1 MKYVTQWCLSMSV
14 SQWCHI
20 FHQPYRGVE
29 YRAETCDV
37 SYTYTWHDRNKWCQL
52 HCLLRNWHHLTCHIN
67 DMTET
72 SDVSYKW
79 HFKWCQLQMTCQVM
93 SVTNDMSSD
102 VSYKWHVKWC
112 QLHMTCQ
119 VMSVTHDMSSDVSYT
134 YKWHHLT
141 ESRALLTYWHDT
153 LTEYRAL
160 LTRWNSCFSC
170 IYSCI
175 YSCIGRMNLLCRA
188 DELHVNDFI
197 W

>member
-1 MKYVTQWCLSMSV
+1 MSV

-119 VMSVTHDMSSDVSYT
+119 VMSVTHINDITWQNLGLFWHIDTTHWQNIGLFWQGETAVSAVYIAV
-134 YKWHHLT
+134 YI
-141 ESRALLTYWHDT
+141 A
-153 LTEYRAL
+153 
-160 LTRWNSCFSC
+160 
-170 IYSCI
+170 
-175 YSCIGRMNLLCRA
+175 
-188 DELHVNDFI
+188 V
-197 W
+197 

>member
-1 MKYVTQWCLSMSV
+1 MATPLCNTIWHMWHDSWTLSMYMSYIDVIYRSSIQCTWIESIGLFWQGETVVRGAWNYSVGLMKYVTQWCLSMSV

-52 HCLLRNWHHLTCHIN
+52 
-67 DMTET
+67 
-72 SDVSYKW
+72 
-79 HFKWCQLQMTCQVM
+79 QMTFQVM

-112 QLHMTCQ
+112 QLQMTCQ

-134 YKWHHLT
+134 WHVKW
-141 ESRALLTYWHDT
+141 
-153 LTEYRAL
+153 
-160 LTRWNSCFSC
+160 CQ
-170 IYSCI
+170 
-175 YSCIGRMNLLCRA
+175 
-188 DELHVNDFI
+188 LHI
-197 W
+197 